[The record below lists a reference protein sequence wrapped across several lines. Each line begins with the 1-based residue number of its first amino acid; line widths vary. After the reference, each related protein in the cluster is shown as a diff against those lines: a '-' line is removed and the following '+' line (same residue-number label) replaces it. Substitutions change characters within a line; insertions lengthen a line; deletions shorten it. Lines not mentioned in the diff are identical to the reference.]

1 MRQRTINVIQAL
13 LDGLTGAGLFQ
24 RLRYPGSPRFAV
36 DPRSA
41 SDILAETPWLSE
53 RFVRSAANDKS
64 STVVMLAGRRSYVEP
79 ETHTHG

>member
-24 RLRYPGSPRFAV
+24 RLRYPGAPRFAV

-41 SDILAETPWLSE
+41 SDILAATPWLNGH
-53 RFVRSAANDKS
+53 FVRLTANDRPPAD
-64 STVVMLAGRRSYVEP
+64 VMHAGRRSYVEP
-79 ETHTHG
+79 ETHLHS